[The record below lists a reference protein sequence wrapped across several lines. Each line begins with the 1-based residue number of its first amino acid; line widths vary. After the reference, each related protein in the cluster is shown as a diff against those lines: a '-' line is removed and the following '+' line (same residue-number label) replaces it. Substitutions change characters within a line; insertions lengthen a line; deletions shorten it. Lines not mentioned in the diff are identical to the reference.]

1 MNYRLTKF
9 NASVED
15 RNNLIGDEVT
25 VRILVASQFGSEEE
39 LFRSQVV
46 AIEGRQ
52 AKLFF
57 ADFGDCS
64 AQPVP
69 TLATPGCALL
79 PCRTISQG
87 HGVARRGAHADRQRP
102 GALGH
107 VGGGGSLP
115 WTSSMPGTHLPQ
127 LRCQHTYSSDCISN
141 ALYDVVL
148 PPSLMILFTNGVFLH
163 MYTYT

>member
-1 MNYRLTKF
+1 MDPVFFIKSTKIGVFYRYGYT
-9 NASVED
+9 D
-15 RNNLIGDEVT
+15 IT
-25 VRILVASQFGSEEE
+25 T
-39 LFRSQVV
+39 FR
-46 AIEGRQ
+46 
-52 AKLFF
+52 
-57 ADFGDCS
+57 DPCFGDRS

-69 TLATPGCALL
+69 ILATPGCALL

-107 VGGGGSLP
+107 DGGGESLP

-127 LRCQHTYSSDCISN
+127 LKCQHTSSPDCITN

-148 PPSLMILFTNGVFLH
+148 PPSLLFPFTNGVFLQ
-163 MYTYT
+163 MCTLQLN

>member
-87 HGVARRGAHADRQRP
+87 TSLQMSRP
-102 GALGH
+102 RVEFSAVRKLNIQQWG
-107 VGGGGSLP
+107 P
-115 WTSSMPGTHLPQ
+115 
-127 LRCQHTYSSDCISN
+127 
-141 ALYDVVL
+141 
-148 PPSLMILFTNGVFLH
+148 
-163 MYTYT
+163 

>member
-79 PCRTISQG
+79 PCRTIS
-87 HGVARRGAHADRQRP
+87 
-102 GALGH
+102 
-107 VGGGGSLP
+107 
-115 WTSSMPGTHLPQ
+115 
-127 LRCQHTYSSDCISN
+127 
-141 ALYDVVL
+141 
-148 PPSLMILFTNGVFLH
+148 
-163 MYTYT
+163 

>member
-69 TLATPGCALL
+69 TLATPGCALW
-79 PCRTISQG
+79 PCRTISQRQ
-87 HGVARRGAHADRQRP
+87 VVVRRCYRPGQGRQRS
-102 GALGH
+102 GALGQD
-107 VGGGGSLP
+107 GGLEDGGLLG
-115 WTSSMPGTHLPQ
+115 TSSMCGTLLWRLQRQHIFGDERPRKFSLNKIHL
-127 LRCQHTYSSDCISN
+127 L
-141 ALYDVVL
+141 
-148 PPSLMILFTNGVFLH
+148 
-163 MYTYT
+163 

>member
-1 MNYRLTKF
+1 M
-9 NASVED
+9 
-15 RNNLIGDEVT
+15 
-25 VRILVASQFGSEEE
+25 LVPSQFGSEEG

-46 AIEGRQ
+46 AIDGRQ
-52 AKLFF
+52 VELFF
-57 ADFGDCS
+57 ADFGDRS

-69 TLATPGCALL
+69 ILATPGCALL

-107 VGGGGSLP
+107 DGGGGSLP
-115 WTSSMPGTHLPQ
+115 WTSSTPGTHLLQ
-127 LRCQHTYSSDCISN
+127 LKCQHTSSPDCITN

-148 PPSLMILFTNGVFLH
+148 PPSLMFLFTNGVFLQ
-163 MYTYT
+163 MYTLQLN